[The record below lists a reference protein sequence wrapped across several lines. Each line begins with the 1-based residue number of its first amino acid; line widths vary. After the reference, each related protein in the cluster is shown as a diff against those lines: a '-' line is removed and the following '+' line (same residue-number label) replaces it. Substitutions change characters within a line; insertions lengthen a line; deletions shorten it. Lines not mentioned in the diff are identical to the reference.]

1 MNPPNLRTLLL
12 EADHVATFIAK
23 TELSEYD
30 HIYHVHLAREV
41 LSAEPRVVVF
51 MHKPLRSEAVSSLL
65 DQR

>member
-30 HIYHVHLAREV
+30 HVHHLYLARKV

-51 MHKPLRSEAVSSLL
+51 MHKSLRPEAVSSLR